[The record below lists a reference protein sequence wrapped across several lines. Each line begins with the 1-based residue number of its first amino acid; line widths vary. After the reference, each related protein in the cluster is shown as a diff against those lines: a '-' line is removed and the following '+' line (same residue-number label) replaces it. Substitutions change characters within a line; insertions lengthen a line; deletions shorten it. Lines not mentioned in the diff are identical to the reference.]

1 MMKYLLSILLALPLS
16 THAQPAPPPCFPLIN
31 GYPLGAPKIIKTE
44 VGTHL
49 FWFCGDVKRTKVEV
63 AGLSCEAGQCSDAAF
78 AAAVSAV
85 TRASAKVGTAR
96 ALWAESVTVDCK
108 TDTRPLCVERSS
120 LIEQNRAAWRAE
132 VIGWVQP

>member
-1 MMKYLLSILLALPLS
+1 MMKYLLSILLALPALAM
-16 THAQPAPPPCFPLIN
+16 AQVEPPACFPLVN
-31 GYPLGAPKIIKTE
+31 GYPQGVPKVIKTDI
-44 VGTHL
+44 GTHL

-132 VIGWVQP
+132 VVGWVQP

>member
-1 MMKYLLSILLALPLS
+1 MKYLLSILLALPLS
-16 THAQPAPPPCFPLIN
+16 AHAQPAPPPCFPPIN
-31 GYPLGAPKIIKTE
+31 GYPVGVPKIIRTD

-63 AGLSCEAGQCSDAAF
+63 AGWSCPANQFSDAAF

-85 TRASAKVGTAR
+85 TRASAKVSTAR

-108 TDTRPLCVERSS
+108 TDTRPLCAERSS